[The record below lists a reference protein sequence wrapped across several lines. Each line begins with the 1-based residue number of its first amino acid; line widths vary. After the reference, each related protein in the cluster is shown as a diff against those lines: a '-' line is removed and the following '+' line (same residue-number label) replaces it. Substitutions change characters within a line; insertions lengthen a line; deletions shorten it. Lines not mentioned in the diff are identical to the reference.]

1 MNKDIKIKWIQ
12 ISDLHFGN
20 KNEFC
25 KKSREALKKYV
36 AEKKNE
42 IDYVFI
48 TGDIIY
54 AKSAAEQG
62 KKEEAYD
69 EAGEYIK
76 EIYKAIWGDDA
87 ADTELCKHIFI
98 VPGNHDLI
106 RSKAHRNSVKGMIED
121 YDKEGNGHIDVS
133 YLNIVNDALENYYEF
148 YGALTNNN
156 LLVSAK
162 NKFHYVIKTDDLNI
176 LHINTCIASCSDDD
190 TGKLLIGHDLI
201 SKALDD
207 IDEQKPTIAIA
218 HHNFEELSRTER
230 ATLEILLKKHDVV
243 LYLCGHAHMRES
255 EMIIKYNQVK
265 RLHSFTC
272 GTLMSLDG
280 KYNYVDTVIFQG
292 ELDLKLRSGRIDSV
306 KWDLANEWHE
316 DMDFGLVQGIPDS
329 YRTFSSDSIDQ
340 VSVASLPA
348 KGYEECDVTGVYS
361 QIVSHQSTERTR
373 AFLDL
378 NDNASDSL
386 SIYGIGISSV
396 SKNTELLD
404 RILINGGVVKLCMV
418 DPNVFKTEQC
428 LKTCNLD
435 DTNFCVYSE
444 HIDQYIRN
452 EYYEDIHKSYRRV
465 IDYRKKVES
474 KGWNLQVRVLK
485 SFIPLSINIIN
496 EDREKAALII
506 EYNMP
511 FTSKRLLIQT
521 ENNEKNADYFQDL
534 CNVFR
539 VIWEKAVEIKDN
551 GN

>member
-1 MNKDIKIKWIQ
+1 MSKVIKWIQ

-20 KNEFC
+20 KNEYC

-36 AEKKNE
+36 VEKKNE

-54 AKSAAEQG
+54 AKSAVDQD
-62 KKEEAYD
+62 KKEKAYKEAS
-69 EAGEYIK
+69 EYIN
-76 EIYKAIWGDDA
+76 EIYRIIWGNDA
-87 ADTELCKHIFI
+87 SDTELCKHIFI

-106 RSKAHRNSVKGMIED
+106 RNKAHKNSIKGMIED
-121 YDKEGNGHIDVS
+121 YDKEGNEHIDSS
-133 YLNIVNDALENYYEF
+133 YLNIVNTALEKYYEF
-148 YGALTNNN
+148 YGTLTNDT
-156 LLVSAK
+156 LLNSAK
-162 NKFHYVIKTDDLNI
+162 NKFHYVVRTEELNI

-190 TGKLLIGHDLI
+190 AGKLLIGYDLI

-218 HHNFEELSRTER
+218 HHNFDEFSRTER
-230 ATLEILLKKHDVV
+230 EKLEILLKKHDVV

-255 EMIIKYNQVK
+255 EMIIKYNQIK

-280 KYNYVDTVIFQG
+280 KNNYVDTVIFQG
-292 ELDLKLRSGRIDSV
+292 EFDLKLRSGKINSV
-306 KWDLANEWHE
+306 KWDLANEWHD
-316 DMDFGLVQGIPDS
+316 DMDFGLVQGIKEN
-329 YRTFSSDSIDQ
+329 YRTFSSDSINM
-340 VSVASLPA
+340 VSFSSLPA
-348 KGYEECDVTGVYS
+348 KGHGDDNVTGVYS

-404 RILINGGVVKLCMV
+404 RILKNGGVVKLCMV
-418 DPNVFKTEQC
+418 DPNVFKEEQC

-435 DTNFCVYSE
+435 DTNFCVFSE

-452 EYYEDIHKSYRRV
+452 EYYEDIIDRKSV
-465 IDYRKKVES
+465 V
-474 KGWNLQVRVLK
+474 
-485 SFIPLSINIIN
+485 
-496 EDREKAALII
+496 
-506 EYNMP
+506 
-511 FTSKRLLIQT
+511 
-521 ENNEKNADYFQDL
+521 
-534 CNVFR
+534 
-539 VIWEKAVEIKDN
+539 
-551 GN
+551 